1 MQSDPVPSRGA
12 ARTASVAP
20 AAPASPCVFAST
32 TPVLFR
38 HCDPAGIVFYPRYF
52 EIINDFIDTWFTQG
66 LGASFHTLHT
76 QRGIGTPLASV
87 RCDFVAPSRWNDL
100 LEQRLTVTRIGGAS
114 VQVDV
119 VFSGPAPAGAGG
131 TDGTDGTDGADGADG
146 AAAPVPSHGDRLR
159 ATLTIVFVD
168 LASMKPVPVPDD
180 IRAAMQCFQP
190 LAPAASARPA

>member
-1 MQSDPVPSRGA
+1 MQSDP
-12 ARTASVAP
+12 AP
-20 AAPASPCVFAST
+20 CGSAAPPASAFIST

-76 QRGIGTPLASV
+76 RRGIGTPLASV
-87 RCDFVAPSRWNDL
+87 RCDFVAPSRWNDT
-100 LEQRLTVTRIGGAS
+100 LEQRLTVARLGGAS

-119 VFSGPAPAGAGG
+119 VFSGSAQG
-131 TDGTDGTDGADGADG
+131 GADG
-146 AAAPVPSHGDRLR
+146 AAAPASSKTDRLR

-168 LASMKPVPVPDD
+168 VASMKPVPIPDD
-180 IRAAMQCFQP
+180 IRAAMQGFQQVAGAAS
-190 LAPAASARPA
+190 APAA

>member
-1 MQSDPVPSRGA
+1 MQSDPAPSRSA
-12 ARTASVAP
+12 ARTAPV
-20 AAPASPCVFAST
+20 APASPGAFIST

-119 VFSGPAPAGAGG
+119 VFSGPAPAGAGSVNG
-131 TDGTDGTDGADGADG
+131 TDGTDGT
-146 AAAPVPSHGDRLR
+146 AAPVPGQGDRLR